1 MDRCRNS
8 VSIPFSS
15 GRQRCP
21 AVAAVTVVCGVA
33 FQSPSHRGG
42 SAARAI
48 GRPPYLSCRKVSI
61 PFSSGRQ
68 RCPVQ
73 MPFSYKIFDLVS
85 IPFSSGWQRCPEYRH
100 MLAHTMDSV
109 SIPFSSGWQRC
120 RCHLRAGS
128 RIHVLFQSPSHRGG
142 SAAMSESTCIMV
154 SCLLSFNPLLIGVA
168 ALPRKEILAGEIPA
182 MFQSPSHRGGSA
194 APSSAKA
201 LLIKHFEYRILRH
214 FLSKGLSCC
223 MKK

>member
-48 GRPPYLSCRKVSI
+48 GRPPYLSCGK
-61 PFSSGRQ
+61 
-68 RCPVQ
+68 
-73 MPFSYKIFDLVS
+73 VS